1 MSDPSVNHIRDA
13 VSAAIEAHQNEI
25 IEAGEWI
32 WRNPEPGYR
41 EVKTSAYLVERLRAL
56 GLEVKTGL
64 AITGFRADIDT
75 GRPGPTV
82 AILCEMDSLILPNHP
97 ECDKETGA
105 VHACGHHTSGAA
117 LIGTVIGL
125 LAVKD
130 QLCGRIALIGT
141 PAEEGIE
148 LDYRKTLIA
157 AGKIKSIAGKAQ
169 LIREGV
175 FDDVDVAFMNHNSD
189 SFSYH
194 DHNGCVNKKIT
205 FYGKSC
211 HAATPQ
217 SGKNALNAS
226 ALAQAAIGLLRE
238 SLGYD
243 PYFRIHGIITNGGS
257 AVNIIPDEVSMEYM
271 LRAPTVEKIIKL
283 NTRFDNI
290 VLHAAKA
297 AECEAE
303 VETVSGYMPLYDD
316 NEFGAMMGDVVRYL
330 RPDAAFYANTCF
342 ATGCT
347 DMGDVATVIPAVH
360 GYVPGGG
367 GTFHGIDYRVVNK
380 YDAYV
385 INAKVQAILV
395 ADLLSGDG
403 EKGRKIAAHKKD
415 LMPIPEY
422 IRLID
427 SLNGTVR
434 SEDL

>member
-82 AILCEMDSLILPNHP
+82 AILCEMDSLILSSHP

-189 SFSYH
+189 SFR
-194 DHNGCVNKKIT
+194 IT
-205 FYGKSC
+205 I
-211 HAATPQ
+211 TTD
-217 SGKNALNAS
+217 AS
-226 ALAQAAIGLLRE
+226 TKRSHSTE
-238 SLGYD
+238 
-243 PYFRIHGIITNGGS
+243 
-257 AVNIIPDEVSMEYM
+257 
-271 LRAPTVEKIIKL
+271 
-283 NTRFDNI
+283 
-290 VLHAAKA
+290 
-297 AECEAE
+297 
-303 VETVSGYMPLYDD
+303 
-316 NEFGAMMGDVVRYL
+316 
-330 RPDAAFYANTCF
+330 
-342 ATGCT
+342 
-347 DMGDVATVIPAVH
+347 
-360 GYVPGGG
+360 
-367 GTFHGIDYRVVNK
+367 RVVMPQRPR
-380 YDAYV
+380 A
-385 INAKVQAILV
+385 
-395 ADLLSGDG
+395 
-403 EKGRKIAAHKKD
+403 EKMH
-415 LMPIPEY
+415 
-422 IRLID
+422 
-427 SLNGTVR
+427 
-434 SEDL
+434 